1 MIIFIKVIIT
11 YYFYEDIMNN
21 QFTDNKILLNN
32 CTLCPRNCHTDRIKG
47 KKGYCGQTN
56 ELIVARA
63 ALHMWEE
70 PCISGTNGSGT
81 VFFSGCS
88 LGCVYCQNHN
98 IAAGKAGK
106 IITPERLGEIFIEL
120 QNKGAHNINLVTP
133 GHFIP
138 QIVDAVNLSRK
149 NGFCI
154 PIVYNTG
161 GYEKAEI
168 IQLLDGIVD
177 VYLPDL
183 KYMDGSISQRYSNCR
198 DYFLYA
204 STAITEMTRQVPE
217 PQFDSDGIMTKGVI
231 VRHMMLPGY
240 LEDSKNIIKYLY
252 ETFGDKIYISIMNQY
267 TPLPH
272 VAAYPEINR
281 KITDAEYDELVDYAI
296 GLGIE
301 NGFIQE
307 GGTQSKS
314 FIPEFN
320 GEGV

>member
-1 MIIFIKVIIT
+1 
-11 YYFYEDIMNN
+11 
-21 QFTDNKILLNN
+21 
-32 CTLCPRNCHTDRIKG
+32 
-47 KKGYCGQTN
+47 
-56 ELIVARA
+56 
-63 ALHMWEE
+63 
-70 PCISGTNGSGT
+70 
-81 VFFSGCS
+81 
-88 LGCVYCQNHN
+88 
-98 IAAGKAGK
+98 
-106 IITPERLGEIFIEL
+106 
-120 QNKGAHNINLVTP
+120 
-133 GHFIP
+133 
-138 QIVDAVNLSRK
+138 
-149 NGFCI
+149 
-154 PIVYNTG
+154 
-161 GYEKAEI
+161 
-168 IQLLDGIVD
+168 
-177 VYLPDL
+177 
-183 KYMDGSISQRYSNCR
+183 MDGSISQRYSNCR

-204 STAITEMTRQVPE
+204 STAINEMTRQAPKPE
-217 PQFDSDGIMTKGVI
+217 FDSNGIMTRGVI